1 VIYRMYRDF
10 LTMFDYCRRA
20 AACRVRAL
28 VLSAAVMAGV
38 AGCAS
43 HASAGATGDPGWERA
58 LGSGVA
64 ITAPAATAA
73 GHGSPGAALQGEVD
87 AIESG
92 KAAATCPYFAP
103 ASQPGCRAAFAGGPA
118 SLGVSV
124 SHFALGYVA
133 IRGSEA
139 LVGSTGKYCAA
150 AQTPECTTNANPAAV
165 FARGKSFTALW
176 TESISQDSSGAANA
190 YSLAPCV
197 RVSGRWYVY
206 APPSGP

>member
-1 VIYRMYRDF
+1 
-10 LTMFDYCRRA
+10 MFDNCRGVA
-20 AACRVRAL
+20 GAHRVRLL

-43 HASAGATGDPGWERA
+43 HPSAGDPSWERA
-58 LGSGVA
+58 LGGGVA

-92 KAAATCPYFAP
+92 KAAAACPYFAP
-103 ASQPGCRAAFAGGPA
+103 ASQPGCRAAFADA
-118 SLGVSV
+118 SASPGVSV
-124 SHFALGYVA
+124 SHFAVGYVA

-150 AQTPECTTNANPAAV
+150 GQTPECTTNANPAAV
-165 FARGKSFTALW
+165 FAGRKSFTALW
-176 TESISQDSSGAANA
+176 TEAISQDSGGAANA

-206 APPSGP
+206 TPPSGP